1 MSATTISAILE
12 RFESVVTS
20 EPLNLTLSNNPFTDE
35 VVPNTLVNEVCRVQ
49 SGGVVSSRSTSNYQA
64 LRMDRVVV
72 SIQRA
77 LQFEAYQSQR
87 DIQDLLDVIE
97 RQVIADGPEHGY
109 MVTVE
114 KGSRKI
120 VRRKDADVVDASL
133 SFLVDYDYSESA

>member
-1 MSATTISAILE
+1 MAATTISAILE
-12 RFESVVTS
+12 RFESVLQS
-20 EPLNLTLSNNPFTDE
+20 EPLNLTLSTTPFSDE

-64 LRMDRVVV
+64 LRMDRVSV

-77 LQFEAYQSQR
+77 LQFEAYQTQR
-87 DIQDLLDVIE
+87 DIQDILDDIE
-97 RQVIADGPEHGY
+97 RYVIADGPEHGY

-120 VRRKDADVVDASL
+120 VRRKDADVVDASIH
-133 SFLVDYDYSESA
+133 FLVDYDFDEGT